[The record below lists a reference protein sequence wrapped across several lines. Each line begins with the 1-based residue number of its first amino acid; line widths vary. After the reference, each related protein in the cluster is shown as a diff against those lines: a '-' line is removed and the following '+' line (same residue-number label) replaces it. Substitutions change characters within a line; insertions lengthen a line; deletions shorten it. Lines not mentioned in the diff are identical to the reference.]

1 MKKTQTQK
9 DINRIDKIL
18 DVHTQSLQVSNHEM
32 AAIKEDM
39 GKIKEDMAE
48 IKAHVNWIREVYDS
62 WEKRWDKLDNRIWAI
77 IALTGLGTLISIAL
91 NLYFQ

>member
-32 AAIKEDM
+32 AA
-39 GKIKEDMAE
+39 IKEDMAE